1 MGPQMGLLCSS
12 QSGEPSCDSICK
24 PGQAGEGDELCAST
38 EHCVHLL
45 HRRGAVTTR
54 WQGSGRLSVWLAVNH
69 FSVCA
74 NPPDPPSPNRHM
86 PCRAM
91 TCHTHTCL
99 YCLLMP
105 ALLVCAYTYT
115 NEPTAASRL
124 DSRSK
129 EAGMHKPIYCCAPG
143 TCLICLAS
151 TPLLC
156 FLPCPAL
163 TCHNISSYAVH
174 ECADGDL
181 SVRPHR

>member
-24 PGQAGEGDELCAST
+24 PGQAGEGDELCAPT

-105 ALLVCAYTYT
+105 CPPGLRAYVYERT
-115 NEPTAASRL
+115 NSSQPSWLPQQRGWYAQ
-124 DSRSK
+124 
-129 EAGMHKPIYCCAPG
+129 IY
-143 TCLICLAS
+143 L
-151 TPLLC
+151 LLC
-156 FLPCPAL
+156 GGNLLDMSSFHPSALFFALPCPAL
-163 TCHNISSYAVH
+163 PQYQ
-174 ECADGDL
+174 
-181 SVRPHR
+181 